1 VTITNFLK
9 KYNLHD
15 SLLEKIDVYPE
26 QQTLVLTVDYCY
38 WQQNEYRDGE
48 AETGIVI
55 ITFSGVKEFFCD
67 DHEINSD
74 EIIACTDDGDDRL
87 MIQVAS
93 DITGN
98 VHTLI
103 VSAEDVGMTEQKLG
117 K

>member
-1 VTITNFLK
+1 MH
-9 KYNLHD
+9 NLHD
-15 SLLEKIDVYPE
+15 SLLEKVDVYPE
-26 QQTLVLTVDYCY
+26 QQTVVLTVNYCY

-48 AETGIVI
+48 AETGIVT

-74 EIIACTDDGDDRL
+74 EMIACTADSDDRL
-87 MIQVAS
+87 IIQVAS

-98 VHTLI
+98 AHTLI
-103 VSAEDVGMTEQKLG
+103 VSAEDVEMAEQRLG